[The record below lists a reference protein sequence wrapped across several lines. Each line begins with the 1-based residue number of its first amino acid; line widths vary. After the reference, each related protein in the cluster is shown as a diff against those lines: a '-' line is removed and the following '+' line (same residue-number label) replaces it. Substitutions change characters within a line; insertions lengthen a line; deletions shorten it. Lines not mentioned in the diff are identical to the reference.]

1 MSAEQTALSTESSGG
16 PMSSLAFDK
25 QGKPFAWHKR
35 TAKLRVRLFRTPSA
49 RGTCCQVLD
58 AAGAPLFVDADIDYT
73 EFRRA
78 ISGVPGLYRLDQ
90 CDDDGVE
97 IEDAPPAYVSIEQLR
112 NAGGIAEGA
121 TPAEVSPLLII
132 ERLVALHSDVMKTMA
147 TQHAAIL
154 ASSAEIMR
162 APYRPVPLLPAAEL
176 RNADANDADD
186 EDDEDEDEEIA
197 ETSAFAPMLS
207 MLEPHLPQLG
217 AFLYTKCIEF
227 FRQVPAAPA
236 ATSPA
241 ATFTPTASTPAAASA
256 PRVVVQ
262 AADVAAGFETSADG
276 FESEVFEA
284 AIIDGAGTA
293 SPADVAEGPVPSNT
307 PMVPTPEQLAHLF
320 AVRERLSPSEQA
332 LVEHVIKRMSPELL
346 MQYLGTLST
355 MPIDDAT
362 TFIRSLIAQARP
374 ATTR

>member
-1 MSAEQTALSTESSGG
+1 
-16 PMSSLAFDK
+16 MSSLAFDK

-58 AAGAPLFVDADIDYT
+58 ATGAPLFVDADIDYT

-90 CDDDGVE
+90 CDEDGVE

-112 NAGGIAEGA
+112 NAGGIVEGA
-121 TPAEVSPLLII
+121 QPIEVSPLLII
-132 ERLVALHSDVMKTMA
+132 ERLVALQSDVMKTMA
-147 TQHAAIL
+147 AQHAAIL

-176 RNADANDADD
+176 RNAETNETDE
-186 EDDEDEDEEIA
+186 EDDDEDEEIA

-227 FRQVPAAPA
+227 FRQVPATPPA
-236 ATSPA
+236 ATSTPA
-241 ATFTPTASTPAAASA
+241 SATPATASAV
-256 PRVVVQ
+256 PRVVSQPV
-262 AADVAAGFETSADG
+262 DVAAGFEPAPMG
-276 FESEVFEA
+276 FEAELFEA
-284 AIIDGAGTA
+284 EIVDDMPTA
-293 SPADVAEGPVPSNT
+293 SPTQIAESPVASTKPVA
-307 PMVPTPEQLAHLF
+307 PTPEQFAHLL

-355 MPIDDAT
+355 MSIDDAT

-374 ATTR
+374 ATAQ